1 MNRLRLVVAVLAVHG
16 GPLAAQTIAYDGSLS
31 VSTGRYFF
39 TERTTSI
46 ALNSG
51 ISIRAGR
58 FTFRGTLPVWWQ
70 NTTLVTATGAGPV
83 PGGGPYGRDVV
94 RDSGEARQ
102 QRKGPGDGTG
112 SDGNGPGGPGGAGRS
127 PPSFA
132 DAPGGG
138 VLAASDPDVP
148 APSQSLTG
156 YEAVIADPTVQA
168 SVRLVSVSRVTIG
181 AGLAAKIPV
190 ADTAGVGTGEWDIG
204 ASTSLT
210 IGLSSRVTLGLD
222 GSYWYLGDLPAFD
235 FRNPLTGSASVG
247 ALLGNRW
254 GMLASLS
261 AGTPA
266 LEGYDAPRWVSAAL
280 SRFGARAIFGVNCS
294 IGLSETVPDV
304 GFGLLWTIRL
314 GSIRM

>member
-1 MNRLRLVVAVLAVHG
+1 MNRLRLAVAVLAVQG
-16 GPLAAQTIAYDGSLS
+16 GRLSAQSVAYDGSLS

-102 QRKGPGDGTG
+102 QRKGSGDGTG
-112 SDGNGPGGPGGAGRS
+112 SGPGGSGGVGRS

-132 DAPGGG
+132 DVHGGG
-138 VLAASDPDVP
+138 AVVASESDVP

-168 SVRLVSVSRVTIG
+168 SVRLVSASRVTIG
-181 AGLAAKIPV
+181 AGLAAKVPV
-190 ADTAGVGTGEWDIG
+190 ADTTGVGTGEWDIG
-204 ASTSLT
+204 ASTSVT
-210 IGLSSRVTLGLD
+210 VGLSSRVTLGLD

-235 FRNPLTGSASVG
+235 FRNPVTGSASLG

-254 GMLASLS
+254 GMLTSFS
-261 AGTPA
+261 AGTSA
-266 LEGYDAPRWVSAAL
+266 LEGYDAPMWVSAAL
-280 SRFGARAIFGVNCS
+280 SRFGARTIFGLNCS
-294 IGLSETVPDV
+294 IGLSETVPDL